1 VAYFVARALRSRG
14 QTLVSPPSVGRSSSS
29 SSEWTVT
36 VVERDPTYRF
46 ASSTLSASSIRHQF
60 STPEN
65 ILIGQ
70 YTPQPP
76 TQSLGDSTHC

>member
-1 VAYFVARALRSRG
+1 
-14 QTLVSPPSVGRSSSS
+14 
-29 SSEWTVT
+29 VT